1 MAVSL
6 SRQEQLALGM
16 FEQDS
21 HLIDVARR
29 VARITGSPVLGGVAV
44 FLHGYRRTTEDV
56 DLFVTDTDA
65 AAKAIQDAGALWD
78 KAARQHAL
86 EGVPVHLVTEQQTGS
101 APRSTVVIR
110 GVKVV
115 ALPDLIAFK
124 LHSGLGRVERAK
136 DLADVVEL
144 IRCVPLDK
152 AFASQ
157 LPARFRNDFK
167 KLVEAVHPGASAQDE
182 ST

>member
-1 MAVSL
+1 MGVSL

-29 VARITGSPVLGGVAV
+29 AAGITGSPVLGGVAV

-65 AAKAIQDAGALWD
+65 AAEAIQAAGALWD
-78 KAARQHAL
+78 ESAKQHTL
-86 EGVPVHLVTEQQTGS
+86 DGVPIHLVTEQQTGS
-101 APRSTVVIR
+101 APRSTVVLQ
-110 GVKVV
+110 GVTVV

-152 AFASQ
+152 AFAPQ
-157 LPARFRNDFK
+157 LPAHFRNDFK
-167 KLVEAVHPGASAQDE
+167 KLVQAVHPGGPAQDE
-182 ST
+182 NT